1 MRRVVGVALTIGIT
15 TVALAAGAAPQAPPT
30 DSAGK
35 KCQQI
40 TSSQKDQPS
49 TSTPR
54 KTKLSQSTSSGART
68 GGKGSAPGSGFHANR
83 VAGGPASGPHDAPSK
98 GRSDAGGAC

>member
-1 MRRVVGVALTIGIT
+1 MQRVVRMALTIGIT
-15 TVALAAGAAPQAPPT
+15 TFALAAGAAPQAPPG
-30 DSAGK
+30 DSSGK
-35 KCQQI
+35 KCAQP
-40 TSSQKDQPS
+40 TSSQKEQPS

-54 KTKLSQSTSSGART
+54 KTELSRSTSSGART

-98 GRSDAGGAC
+98 GRPDAGGTC